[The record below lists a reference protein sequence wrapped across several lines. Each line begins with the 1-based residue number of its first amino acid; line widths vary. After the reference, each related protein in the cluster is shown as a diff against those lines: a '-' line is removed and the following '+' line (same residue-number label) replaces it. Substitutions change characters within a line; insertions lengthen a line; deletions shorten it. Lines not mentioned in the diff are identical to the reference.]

1 MACCDHRSFIL
12 MAGKTLR
19 MAGWCAFSKATLKNQ
34 KPFAVTLIEPF
45 PLQFGHFTNAEMP
58 DPSQ

>member
-1 MACCDHRSFIL
+1 

-45 PLQFGHFTNAEMP
+45 PLQFGHFTNAEMVLQN
-58 DPSQ
+58 DPHLSYAKMY